1 MPDVIRAAE
10 DPSERWSGL
19 LLSIGI
25 LALLVS
31 IFLYTF
37 VLGTPEGSGPDGEIT
52 NQDFARH
59 ITTYEALT
67 RSIWFNE
74 MVSSLLIAIAA
85 FTLRGCTAHRKTAW
99 PIALL
104 WTAVGVGATIQVA
117 GYGLTIGSYWH
128 AAAVV
133 ETDPALFDSLRG
145 ASSMIFGMGTLG
157 VMGGLAL
164 VVLGE
169 ARSSAPVIYAPIG
182 YIGGFVGIIGLG
194 YPISFITGVD
204 AFLITAPL
212 AFLFFPIVVYLG
224 GMIWWR
230 GRSPTG
236 FDVAAVRGN

>member
-10 DPSERWSGL
+10 DPSEHWSGL
-19 LLSIGI
+19 LLSVGI

-31 IFLYTF
+31 IVLYIF
-37 VLGTPEGSGPDGEIT
+37 VLGTPEGTGLDGEIT
-52 NQDFARH
+52 NQDFAQH
-59 ITTYEALT
+59 ITTYEVLT

-85 FTLRGCTAHRKTAW
+85 FTLRGRTAHRKSAW
-99 PIALL
+99 PMALL

-117 GYGLTIGSYWH
+117 GYGLTLGSYWH
-128 AAAVV
+128 ATAVV

-145 ASSMIFGMGTLG
+145 ASSMIFGVGTLG

-164 VVLGE
+164 LLFGE

-224 GMIWWR
+224 GMIWWG
-230 GRSPTG
+230 GRSPTEL
-236 FDVAAVRGN
+236 DVAAVKGE